1 MGRGVG
7 RRGMMA
13 KCFII
18 QPFDNGKYD
27 KRFKDTYKP
36 AIEKCGL
43 EAYRV
48 DKDPRSQIP
57 IDDIDLQ
64 IRNSDICLADI
75 TEDNPNVWF
84 EIGLAIAYGKD
95 MVLIC
100 SNERDGHFPFD
111 IQHRSIIKYT
121 TDSPSD
127 FDVLKEKIIEKV
139 KALLQVQQTQKTA
152 MPLNPLRMTNGLE
165 SYETTILVEIA
176 TNINNPNDGVS
187 IYRLKKIL
195 NEQGVTNIGITL
207 GLKKLSTIDFVEFS
221 IEDDRDGEEYYVY
234 KITDKGMNW
243 LMDNKSQFVLENKEP
258 SDKRNES
265 SDEKNEVID
274 DIPF

>member
-1 MGRGVG
+1 
-7 RRGMMA
+7 MA